1 MATTQIQTVHTGADK
16 AKLGLAVALVLA
28 ALSGFY
34 LLGQQGQ
41 WLQWGVLLAC
51 LAGAV
56 VVFFLSESGRQLA
69 GFGREAWREVRK
81 VVWPARKEAMQ
92 ITAYVFGCA
101 DHGAVPLA
109 VGQDAG
115 MAFLR
120 FDSGMEKIMTDAV
133 ASPSAVSPMAASA
146 NPDLRWYVVH
156 AYSGMEKAVE
166 RNILER
172 IARSGMQHKFGR
184 ILVPMEEV
192 VEVKNGQKRTT
203 ERKFFPGYV
212 LVEMIMDDE
221 SWHLV
226 KHTNKVT
233 GFVGG
238 AKNRPAP
245 ISEAEVMK
253 IVNQMQEGTEKPRHK
268 VEFVV
273 GEYVRVK
280 DGPFTDFNGSV
291 EDVNYEKS
299 KVRVSVTIFG
309 RSTPVELEFSQIEKT

>member
-1 MATTQIQTVHTGADK
+1 
-16 AKLGLAVALVLA
+16 
-28 ALSGFY
+28 
-34 LLGQQGQ
+34 
-41 WLQWGVLLAC
+41 
-51 LAGAV
+51 
-56 VVFFLSESGRQLA
+56 
-69 GFGREAWREVRK
+69 
-81 VVWPARKEAMQ
+81 
-92 ITAYVFGCA
+92 
-101 DHGAVPLA
+101 
-109 VGQDAG
+109 
-115 MAFLR
+115 
-120 FDSGMEKIMTDAV
+120 MTDV
-133 ASPSAVSPMAASA
+133 VETTVTESSATPPI

-172 IARSGMQHKFGR
+172 ITRAGMQGKFGR

-192 VEVKNGQKRTT
+192 VEVKNGQKKTT

-212 LVEMIMDDE
+212 LVEMVMEDDT
-221 SWHLV
+221 WHLI

-245 ISEAEVMK
+245 ISEAEVLK

-280 DGPFTDFNGSV
+280 EGPFTDFNGSV